1 MHNNLFSIGEVAK
14 TIGITRKTILGY
26 EAKELIFPDKKE
38 GKVGNRYYTID
49 TFTKVRTI
57 RTLQSLG
64 LSLDEI
70 REYYNG
76 TTDLSPMIER
86 LEKMRDELNLT
97 IERLKER
104 TRSQN
109 ISIKE
114 ITIEPQ
120 TVYLRM
126 IESQTVSEKTVHLRN
141 TALEAMK
148 EYGIDTTRRMY
159 FTEYSANSPKNISYC
174 IAVPPESE
182 GKNIKKYPELRGLS
196 LFHHGAYE
204 NIPETLKQLIHYAEE
219 NGIKLSGT
227 FRNLFLEGPPQH
239 KDKSKFITQIIAFT
253 E

>member
-1 MHNNLFSIGEVAK
+1 MNSKNLFTIGEVAK
-14 TIGITRKTILGY
+14 AVDITRKTILNY
-26 EAKELIFPDKKE
+26 EAKGLVVPDKKD
-38 GKVGNRYYTID
+38 GSTGNRYYTID

-120 TVYLRM
+120 TV
-126 IESQTVSEKTVHLRN
+126 
-141 TALEAMK
+141 
-148 EYGIDTTRRMY
+148 
-159 FTEYSANSPKNISYC
+159 
-174 IAVPPESE
+174 
-182 GKNIKKYPELRGLS
+182 
-196 LFHHGAYE
+196 
-204 NIPETLKQLIHYAEE
+204 
-219 NGIKLSGT
+219 
-227 FRNLFLEGPPQH
+227 
-239 KDKSKFITQIIAFT
+239 
-253 E
+253 